1 MVCKFLCKIIHME
14 TRNDNN
20 LTEEEENMCALMM
33 GAVTMYVG
41 YELMQ
46 RTERVSRP
54 LRADTETCYEKVQ
67 RYLNGHPATIFNKI
81 RMTATA
87 FRMLTNLL
95 KDRQLLK
102 RSYYSCVE
110 EKLMITL
117 EILAQATTNREAQ
130 DYWNRS
136 AETVSR
142 WFGEVLYA
150 LCMLKDNFIKPPNY
164 DRIPKFIRHNHMKY
178 LPWFVVSL

>member
-1 MVCKFLCKIIHME
+1 
-14 TRNDNN
+14 
-20 LTEEEENMCALMM
+20 MCALMM
-33 GAVTMYVG
+33 GAATMYVG

-46 RTERVSRP
+46 RTVRVSRP
-54 LRADTETCYEKVQ
+54 LRADTENCFEKVQ
-67 RYLNGHPATIFNKI
+67 RYLNGHSAMIFNKI

-130 DYWNRS
+130 D
-136 AETVSR
+136 
-142 WFGEVLYA
+142 
-150 LCMLKDNFIKPPNY
+150 
-164 DRIPKFIRHNHMKY
+164 H
-178 LPWFVVSL
+178 

>member
-1 MVCKFLCKIIHME
+1 ME
-14 TRNDNN
+14 RRNDNN

-33 GAVTMYVG
+33 GATTMYAG

-54 LRADTETCYEKVQ
+54 LRDDTENCYEKVQ

-81 RMTATA
+81 RMTTTA

-110 EKLMITL
+110 EKLMISL

-130 DYWNRS
+130 D
-136 AETVSR
+136 
-142 WFGEVLYA
+142 
-150 LCMLKDNFIKPPNY
+150 
-164 DRIPKFIRHNHMKY
+164 H
-178 LPWFVVSL
+178 